1 MLLNSD
7 GLTDYLHEGDVQ
19 QIVMSHKGTVDD
31 IGETLI
37 EETIEVEGKD
47 NISLILYP
55 FEGGKI

>member
-1 MLLNSD
+1 
-7 GLTDYLHEGDVQ
+7 
-19 QIVMSHKGTVDD
+19 MSHKGTVED

-37 EETIEVEGKD
+37 EETIEVVGKD